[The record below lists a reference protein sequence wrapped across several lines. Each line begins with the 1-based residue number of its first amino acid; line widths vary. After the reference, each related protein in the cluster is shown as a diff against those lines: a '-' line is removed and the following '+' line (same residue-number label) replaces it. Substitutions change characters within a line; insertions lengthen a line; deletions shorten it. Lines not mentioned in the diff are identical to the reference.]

1 MRGSEEGKGLS
12 NLSILKRRIE
22 SRWRLKG
29 RNQKMIERLYL
40 SIYKDCNESMLF
52 NVADFS
58 FFLNSN

>member
-40 SIYKDCNESMLF
+40 SIYKDCIDLIKK
-52 NVADFS
+52 
-58 FFLNSN
+58 